1 MTGQAHGS
9 GAVLAVSAGVGQGV
23 QVDTLHNA
31 ILGSAQTDVHLHLVA
46 RRRSRLTFH
55 TAEDELGRLFGH
67 PSHKGRVNL
76 ADSGLLCTKA
86 AADAGLGDTHH
97 GLRNVQCIGDVAA
110 GMEHDL
116 GRAEHIQPPVSINGA
131 IGAEGLHHGLLTGLG
146 VVHMVDDHIAPGQHS
161 VDITVA
167 AFIMSAEVAL
177 IVGTHGGKALPV
189 ILRVHKDRIILCSV
203 EIQHGFQY
211 LIIHFNELECLVH
224 ALFVLTGY
232 DGHHVS
238 HKADVAIDQQT
249 VVGAGLRVSLAG
261 LRITASI
268 LRHILP
274 SEDSLNAGHFFC
286 NGGVDGADDGICMGR
301 AQQLDDQAVLWDD
314 VIHIDRL
321 AGNQLHRVFFAERFV
336 DGFHCTPSFCFFH
349 ARKFIMPRSCPS

>member
-131 IGAEGLHHGLLTGLG
+131 IGAEGLHHGLLAGLG

-161 VDITVA
+161 VDITIA

-177 IVGTHGGKALPV
+177 VVGAHGGKAFPV
-189 ILRVHKDRIILCSV
+189 ILRMHKDRIILCGV
-203 EIQHGFQY
+203 EIQHGFQH

-224 ALFVLTGY
+224 ALFILTGY

-261 LRITASI
+261 LRVAAGI

-274 SEDSLNAGHFFC
+274 SEDSLDAGHFFG
-286 NGGVDGADDGICMGR
+286 NSGVDAADDGVCMGR
-301 AQQLDDQAVLWDD
+301 AQQLDD
-314 VIHIDRL
+314 
-321 AGNQLHRVFFAERFV
+321 
-336 DGFHCTPSFCFFH
+336 
-349 ARKFIMPRSCPS
+349 